1 MPILRLL
8 IRIPTISPR
17 SVDDAAQ
24 RVAVGDSLST
34 FFAWFCTI
42 TLPKAIKVN
51 SAVLAHT
58 SRRAVIRRTRSE
70 PLARVLTYPHF
81 GGPIP
86 YAIDMSKRKKW
97 TDYKYP
103 LWVVHWLA
111 VLARLVQ
118 ARTAGRPA
126 GSHCACDRVV
136 CQDARKN
143 ILVILVYLCSRGAG
157 LETTKIKLRQKT
169 EKNFF

>member
-58 SRRAVIRRTRSE
+58 SLRAAIRRTRSE
-70 PLARVLTYPHF
+70 PLARILTCPHF

-86 YAIDMSKRKKW
+86 YAMDMSKRKKW

-136 CQDARKN
+136 CQDP
-143 ILVILVYLCSRGAG
+143 ILVYSAQNR
-157 LETTKIKLRQKT
+157 
-169 EKNFF
+169 

>member
-34 FFAWFCTI
+34 FFAWFCTG

-58 SRRAVIRRTRSE
+58 WPRAAIRRTRSE
-70 PLARVLTYPHF
+70 PLARILTCPHF

-86 YAIDMSKRKKW
+86 YAMDMSKRRKV
-97 TDYKYP
+97 DP
-103 LWVVHWLA
+103 LAWRA
-111 VLARLVQ
+111 
-118 ARTAGRPA
+118 
-126 GSHCACDRVV
+126 
-136 CQDARKN
+136 
-143 ILVILVYLCSRGAG
+143 
-157 LETTKIKLRQKT
+157 
-169 EKNFF
+169 

>member
-34 FFAWFCTI
+34 FFAWFCTG

-58 SRRAVIRRTRSE
+58 SRRAAIRRTRSE
-70 PLARVLTYPHF
+70 PLTRVLTFPHF

-86 YAIDMSKRKKW
+86 YAMNISKWKKV
-97 TDYKYP
+97 D
-103 LWVVHWLA
+103 
-111 VLARLVQ
+111 
-118 ARTAGRPA
+118 
-126 GSHCACDRVV
+126 
-136 CQDARKN
+136 
-143 ILVILVYLCSRGAG
+143 
-157 LETTKIKLRQKT
+157 
-169 EKNFF
+169 

>member
-34 FFAWFCTI
+34 FFAWFCAG
-42 TLPKAIKVN
+42 TLPKAVKMN

-58 SRRAVIRRTRSE
+58 SRRAAIRRTRSE
-70 PLARVLTYPHF
+70 PLTRVLTFPHF

-86 YAIDMSKRKKW
+86 YAMNMSKRKK
-97 TDYKYP
+97 
-103 LWVVHWLA
+103 
-111 VLARLVQ
+111 
-118 ARTAGRPA
+118 
-126 GSHCACDRVV
+126 
-136 CQDARKN
+136 
-143 ILVILVYLCSRGAG
+143 
-157 LETTKIKLRQKT
+157 
-169 EKNFF
+169 